1 MIYIKRAYSPA
12 AADDG
17 ARFLIDRLW
26 PRGIKK
32 EDLPLDGWLKEVAPS
47 DALRK
52 WFGHD
57 PARWEEFQRRYYSE
71 LDAKAEA
78 LRPIR
83 EAALRRNVTLVYGA
97 RDQEHNDAVALKA
110 YLERS
115 MSAAWDTD

>member
-1 MIYIKRAYSPA
+1 MIHIKRAYSPA

-71 LDAKAEA
+71 LDGKAEA
-78 LRPIR
+78 LQPIR
-83 EAALRRNVTLVYGA
+83 EAALRRNVTLVYSA

-110 YLERS
+110 YLDRTWS
-115 MSAAWDTD
+115 SAWDTD